1 MNNEVR
7 KGEMQKTLAEWRMK
21 YHIGDN
27 DPLMATVEMWQ
38 ILMQDTRSI
47 EPHLLFRREL
57 EKLTE
62 ITRTLSKQAGELIVE
77 LRNVPKIKND
87 LWAFPY
93 FTVVLIAVGS
103 MIIGI
108 FIGKFFIAG

>member
-1 MNNEVR
+1 MYNQIQ
-7 KGEMQKTLAEWRMK
+7 KSEMQTALTEWKKK
-21 YHIGDN
+21 YHIADG
-27 DPLMATVEMWQ
+27 DPLMATVEMWE
-38 ILMQDTRSI
+38 ILMQGNRSV

-62 ITRTLSKQAGELIVE
+62 ITRILSKQSGELIVE
-77 LRNVPKIKND
+77 LRNVPKIRND

-93 FTVVLIAVGS
+93 FTVVLIAVGA